1 MKEIF
6 SFGASVSFYMF
17 HGGTNFGFLN
27 GANVVNEFPNY
38 LPDIT
43 SYGSLL
49 DNLKRTVQG
58 NTFESLFFRL

>member
-1 MKEIF
+1 
-6 SFGASVSFYMF
+6 MF

-43 SYGSLL
+43 SYGNFL
-49 DNLKRTVQG
+49 DNS
-58 NTFESLFFRL
+58 NEPSSEMI